1 MSEKKELT
9 AAETSEARKAS
20 EAITILEV
28 ALTKE
33 QTKEFKTLANNS
45 VKRMHTFCKSSIK
58 LSKTNEAQ
66 LASCK
71 TQASFID
78 CMLRM
83 KRTNA
88 LDIAQGLVKYHFYSD
103 IKQALKRVKRHFKY
117 DVQSRAISRNAIL

>member
-20 EAITILEV
+20 EAIAILEV

-33 QTKEFKTLANNS
+33 QTKEYKTLANHA
-45 VKRMHTFCKSSIK
+45 VKRLRSFCKDAVK
-58 LSKTNEAQ
+58 LNKTNESQ
-66 LASCK
+66 LIHCK
-71 TQASFID
+71 TQASLID
-78 CMLRM
+78 CCIRM

-88 LDIAQGLVKYHFYSD
+88 LDIAQELVKYHFYSD